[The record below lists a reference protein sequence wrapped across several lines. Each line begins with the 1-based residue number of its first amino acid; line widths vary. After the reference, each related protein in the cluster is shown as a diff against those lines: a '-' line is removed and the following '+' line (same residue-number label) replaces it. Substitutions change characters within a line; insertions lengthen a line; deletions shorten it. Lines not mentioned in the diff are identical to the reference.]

1 MLPSQKEGVM
11 GSLKKKKQQPKL
23 IKLYAFLWH
32 VNVEEMMITEGASGY
47 YCESAKT
54 EKPTKEEAEQVL
66 KEWLNKRMK
75 NCKNNKCEHTTFI
88 TTEVTPKMHLSGMTK
103 NMVNI

>member
-1 MLPSQKEGVM
+1 MLPSQKEDVM
-11 GSLKKKKQQPKL
+11 SSLKKKKQQPKL

-47 YCESAKT
+47 F
-54 EKPTKEEAEQVL
+54 L

-103 NMVNI
+103 NMVKI